1 MKLHSTLFGSLLFK
15 CRGNKKIATINHIH
29 VSHHHRS
36 RVFSV
41 FQTHTFNTVG
51 IHHILVNFT
60 NVYGSVMSN
69 LTVIAVPR
77 DVLSAAVSYP
87 DSHYSIQYYDV
98 MNVVVVVATSLRYF
112 TYIDIDMGDG
122 RTSYSWALVDEAVW
136 NQPTISNR

>member
-1 MKLHSTLFGSLLFK
+1 
-15 CRGNKKIATINHIH
+15 
-29 VSHHHRS
+29 
-36 RVFSV
+36 
-41 FQTHTFNTVG
+41 
-51 IHHILVNFT
+51 
-60 NVYGSVMSN
+60 MSN

-98 MNVVVVVATSLRYF
+98 LNVVVEVATSLRYF

-136 NQPTISNR
+136 NQPGISNR

>member
-1 MKLHSTLFGSLLFK
+1 M
-15 CRGNKKIATINHIH
+15 
-29 VSHHHRS
+29 HHHRNC
-36 RVFSV
+36 VFSV
-41 FQTHTFNTVG
+41 FQTHTFNTAG

-87 DSHYSIQYYDV
+87 DNHYSIQYYDV
-98 MNVVVVVATSLRYF
+98 MNVVVEVATSLRYF

-136 NQPTISNR
+136 NQQDISNR